1 MVMGV
6 SVMIW
11 LFPTAEEKPLLEP
24 DVCEIGP
31 GIGIVSAAKL
41 LKLKSKAAHIEKHW
55 DKLKIFLI

>member
-1 MVMGV
+1 MVMEV
-6 SVMIW
+6 LLMIW

-24 DVCEIGP
+24 DVREIGLS
-31 GIGIVSAAKL
+31 IVSAAKL